1 MAKGKL
7 TPEEKAKIKKAK
19 DKAKLIKQKAKD
31 KEKLRKKGIVMH
43 RKYKRGVKR
52 RAK

>member
-7 TPEEKAKIKKAK
+7 TPEEKATAKKTK
-19 DKAKLIKQKAKD
+19 KTAKD
-31 KEKLRKKGIVMH
+31 KEKLRKKGIGMH
-43 RKYKRGVKR
+43 KKYKRGVKR